1 MNVLEPN
8 QKFKYYEC
16 IYNFIT
22 INNCNWSFLL
32 FVPQSVLF
40 TMNWKEKTIKQKILM
55 FTFYSILVYII
66 NIFFWVFK

>member
-1 MNVLEPN
+1 MNV
-8 QKFKYYEC
+8 
-16 IYNFIT
+16 FI
-22 INNCNWSFLL
+22 ILSLLVIVIGVFLL

-55 FTFYSILVYII
+55 FIFYSILVYII